1 MNVMDDI
8 EEMSNK
14 ISDLNNENIQNL
26 SENIQKELDQGNGD
40 NYMNNN
46 TDDNYL
52 NSNLDEL
59 QQLQLK
65 QLQELQKIQET
76 QLMQQTD
83 SDDLSESEEKDVK
96 KKKSKKESKGDSML
110 TTIQK
115 LLQEPL
121 TLLLLYVFLSHNYVL
136 TNIAKFVPSMV
147 SEDEVTIKNLF
158 VRGIFLISIY
168 FAMKMF
174 MFK

>member
-1 MNVMDDI
+1 MDDI

-83 SDDLSESEEKDVK
+83 SDDASESEEKEQEK
-96 KKKSKKESKGDSML
+96 KKKSKKESKSGSII
-110 TTIQK
+110 TTVQK

-136 TNIAKFVPSMV
+136 SNIAKVVPSMV
-147 SEDEVTIKNLF
+147 SEDGDTIKNLF
-158 VRGIFLISIY
+158 VRGIVLISIY
-168 FAMKMF
+168 FTMKMF